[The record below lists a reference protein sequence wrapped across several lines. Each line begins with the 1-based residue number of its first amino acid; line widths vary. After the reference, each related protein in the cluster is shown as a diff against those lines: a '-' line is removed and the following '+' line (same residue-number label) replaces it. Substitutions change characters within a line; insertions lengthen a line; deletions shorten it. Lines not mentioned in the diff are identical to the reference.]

1 MELISYAPYKLDKG
15 EKAGALVMND
25 RLFNQINPWAEANA
39 TAVKVNTPAHVAII
53 MDGNGRWAKKRGLP
67 RVAGHREGMKAI
79 TKVVEKAHELGIKYL
94 TLYAFSTENW
104 KRPKSEVNFLMQLP
118 ERFLAKELPKL
129 MKNNVQVRMMGDAD
143 KLPDHTLQA
152 VQEAV
157 DATAENTGIVLN
169 FALNYGGR
177 HELVHVVQELARD
190 VEEGRMKAE
199 AIDEELITNRLYTN
213 QIPDP
218 DLLIRTSG
226 EIRLSNFMLWQLA
239 YAEFWFTETLWPDF
253 NEDGLAEAVIEY
265 QQRKRRYGGV

>member
-1 MELISYAPYKLDKG
+1 MELISHAPYKSDKG

-79 TKVVEKAHELGIKYL
+79 TKVVEKAHELGVKYL

-129 MKNNVQVRMMGDAD
+129 MKNNVQV
-143 KLPDHTLQA
+143 P
-152 VQEAV
+152 
-157 DATAENTGIVLN
+157 
-169 FALNYGGR
+169 
-177 HELVHVVQELARD
+177 
-190 VEEGRMKAE
+190 EGR
-199 AIDEELITNRLYTN
+199 
-213 QIPDP
+213 
-218 DLLIRTSG
+218 
-226 EIRLSNFMLWQLA
+226 
-239 YAEFWFTETLWPDF
+239 
-253 NEDGLAEAVIEY
+253 
-265 QQRKRRYGGV
+265 GV